1 MYRGNKWFAFMKLI
15 NINRMW
21 CECVGAA
28 TKLAVRSEGTY
39 GALNKLMWIRLA
51 TVSVGI
57 FLACVGAV
65 AQSTCGNQAPLA
77 GQPAT
82 TPAWM
87 NPASPTWTV
96 GFPYTPA
103 NRAATLLNAMTLAQM
118 EQQMAGQGG
127 AIPEVPGCGT
137 NPSRHLLGIPALC
150 IQTYRITNGPPGI
163 GASDCATQPKA
174 TALPS
179 DLTLTMSFDPSLAHT
194 YGTVVGAEARSLDL
208 QVIEGPGMDMLRVP
222 QGGRSFEY
230 AGEDPFLAGAMVA
243 QIVQGTQS
251 SDIIGLCKHFQ
262 GNDQEVDRTTV
273 SDIISE
279 QARNEIYFTPFRMC
293 VKDGGAFSVMCA
305 YNLVGGVHA
314 CQDPTSLTDA
324 LRTQWGFPGY
334 VQSDFGATQSTS
346 PSILAG
352 HNMEMNSPVYF
363 SPAQLTAALNAG
375 PSPATPLPGWLP
387 NSYTPTGTLP
397 CGLLAGQNANCITPL
412 QLYGALLPRYTVMF
426 QQGIFDRPVGGT
438 AGAYDPSLT
447 YPTGTPTT
455 TGPQIDLA
463 DATSH
468 GNTARSIAD
477 QSAVLLKNVNNILP
491 LHCTGAAQTIAL
503 IGPSSLANTAYIGG
517 GGSSQVSP
525 IYSVTALAGL
535 QAACPT
541 ATITVYSITSAATAT
556 AAYAGA
562 AVASLAIV
570 IVGDEESEGSDRATV
585 AMVAL
590 NGGPLPDA
598 IVEGVIAAQ
607 PNTVV
612 VLVNGDPVTLPW
624 VSSVPAILEV
634 GYPGEEYGNVIADLL
649 YGVCTTW
656 TSTSPTI
663 THSCIN
669 PNPVNP
675 SGKLTMTFP
684 VLASDVNASTTEE
697 YPGIAETLSVVPPP
711 STLLVQAFNPVS
723 ENGAVPNPGT
733 YGGPAADL
741 WVSYNEGMEIGY
753 RWYEAQN
760 ITPQYC
766 FGFGL
771 SYTTFAISNVAVTP
785 STDGTQ
791 PVTVTATVKNTG
803 TQYGAEVVQ
812 VYLGFPQNLGEPP
825 RRLVGFQKIWLNPG
839 QSGPVAITI
848 DPAATNYPLSY
859 WNSTTHKWAVQPGT
873 YTVYVGN
880 SSGSVGASPGCTGFA
895 YTGQIAVGSG
905 TSESAT
911 NDVGLVSVTA
921 SGFVYNRLRGT
932 GSETVTITNTSAAA
946 ISGPIQ
952 LVLSIVGSGVTPVNN
967 SGNSNALGGDP
978 YWTAQSGSLAPGAS
992 VTITVTLSYGIGNF
1006 TTPSPSVYSGA
1017 MN

>member
-1 MYRGNKWFAFMKLI
+1 MNKGNKRF
-15 NINRMW
+15 
-21 CECVGAA
+21 AA
-28 TKLAVRSEGTY
+28 TKGSLPNRTIRKSCIGRLDISRHVTRRCVTCLAM
-39 GALNKLMWIRLA
+39 ALVGVASI
-51 TVSVGI
+51 SVA
-57 FLACVGAV
+57 F
-65 AQSTCGNQAPLA
+65 AQSTCGNQAPIA

-87 NPASPTWTV
+87 NPADPTWTA

-103 NRAATLLNAMTLAQM
+103 NRASTLLNAMTLAQM
-118 EQQMAGQGG
+118 EQQMAGAGG

-137 NPSRHLLGIPALC
+137 SPSRHLLGIPSLC

-163 GASDCATQPKA
+163 GQSDCATAPKA

-179 DLTLTMSFDPSLAHT
+179 NLTLTMSFDPSLALT
-194 YGTVVGAEARSLDL
+194 YGNIIGSEARSLDL

-222 QGGRSFEY
+222 QGGRNFEY
-230 AGEDPFLAGAMVA
+230 ASEDPFLAGTMVS
-243 QIVQGTQS
+243 QIVRGEQS
-251 SDIIGLCKHFQ
+251 DDVIGMCKHFQ
-262 GNDQEVDRTTV
+262 GNEQEIDRMTS
-273 SDIISE
+273 SDIITE
-279 QARNEIYFTPFRMC
+279 QARNEIYYTPFRMC
-293 VKDGGAFSVMCA
+293 VKDGGALSVMCA
-305 YNLVGGVHA
+305 YNLVAGVHA
-314 CQDPTSLTDA
+314 CQDPTSMTDA
-324 LRTQWGFPGY
+324 LRTEWGFPGY

-352 HNMEMNSPVYF
+352 ENMEMNSPAHF
-363 SPAQLTAALNAG
+363 SPTLLTAALNAG
-375 PSPATPLPGWLP
+375 PAPATPLPGWLP
-387 NSYTPTGTLP
+387 NSYTPTGTVP
-397 CGLLAGQNANCITPL
+397 CGLLAGQNANCLQPI

-438 AGAYDPSLT
+438 AGAYDPSQT

-455 TGPQIDLA
+455 VGPQINLA
-463 DATSH
+463 DATGH

-477 QSAVLLKNVNNILP
+477 QSGVLLKNLNNMLP
-491 LHCTGAAQTIAL
+491 LNCTGGAQTIAL
-503 IGPSSLANTAYIGG
+503 IGPSSLVNTAYTGG
-517 GGSSQVSP
+517 GGSSQVTP
-525 IYSVTALAGL
+525 IYTVTALAGL

-541 ATITVYSITSAATAT
+541 ATVTVYPITSTATAT

-562 AVASLAIV
+562 AAANQAIV
-570 IVGDEESEGSDRATV
+570 IVGDEESEGSDRATI
-585 AMVAL
+585 AMVAV
-590 NGGPLPDA
+590 NGGPLPDT

-634 GYPGEEYGNVIADLL
+634 GYPGQEYGDVIADLL

-656 TSTSPTI
+656 TSTTTPII

-669 PNPVNP
+669 TNPVNP
-675 SGKLTMTFP
+675 SGKLSMTFP

-697 YPGIAETLSVVPPP
+697 YPGIAETLMVTPPP
-711 STLLVQAFNPVS
+711 DTLLVQAFNPVS
-723 ENGAVPNPGT
+723 ENGAIPNPGT

-753 RWYEAQN
+753 RWYDGQN
-760 ITPQYC
+760 TTPQYC
-766 FGFGL
+766 FGYGL
-771 SYTTFAISNVAVTP
+771 SYTSFSISNVAVTP

-812 VYLGFPQNLGEPP
+812 VYLGFPENLGEPP

-848 DPAATNYPLSY
+848 DPAATDLPLSY
-859 WNSTTHKWAVQPGT
+859 WNSTTHKWAIQPGT

-880 SSGSVGASPGCTGFA
+880 SSGYAAGAATGCTGFA
-895 YTGQIAVGSG
+895 YTGHFAVGSG
-905 TSESAT
+905 PSESAT
-911 NDVGLVSVTA
+911 NVTGSVSVTS
-921 SGFVYNRLRGT
+921 SGIVYNRIHGT
-932 GSETVTITNTSAAA
+932 GSEAVTITNTSAVA

-952 LVLSIVGSGVTPVNN
+952 LTLSIVGSGATPVNN
-967 SGNSNALGGDP
+967 TGTSNALGGDP

-992 VTITVTLSYGIGNF
+992 VTVTVTLAYGIDNF
-1006 TTPSPSVYSGA
+1006 NTPSPMIYSGT